1 MRPPKHHFYRWDF
14 NHSQSWLV
22 YCCFPMKSFTCQ
34 ASSAL
39 PAQPRSPRP
48 APGAAAAAAQR
59 HSAARSA
66 ANFAAAKS
74 AGSWALEAVALGG
87 SSAQQM
93 DQKCRKIQGKIG
105 ENWNTWEMY
114 EMLGYLRTS
123 EDIPRTCYDL
133 RLRKGQKI
141 VVLPMTSRI
150 LLREFIY
157 EMGKRLEFS
166 LFDSG
171 NGMFTSS
178 LTEGD
183 WYKQCKGRFWNSS
196 WWTIGTFH
204 STSGDGVWRT
214 KECGWQSGLSPC
226 SSRMGKHQRF
236 ESSLLRRCKP
246 RNWTKNAYLWN
257 PMNMN
262 N

>member
-1 MRPPKHHFYRWDF
+1 MVG
-14 NHSQSWLV
+14 LLL
-22 YCCFPMKSFTCQ
+22 FPHEILHLPSIFCS
-34 ASSAL
+34 SSAASK
-39 PAQPRSPRP
+39 PSPRSR
-48 APGAAAAAAQR
+48 R
-59 HSAARSA
+59 RSSRRSA
-66 ANFAAAKS
+66 AQPARRTSPRRRVPGAGRWRRWPWGVRVRNKWTKKTKNVAKS
-74 AGSWALEAVALGG
+74 KGKLV
-87 SSAQQM
+87 
-93 DQKCRKIQGKIG
+93 KIEIPGRC
-105 ENWNTWEMY
+105 M

-178 LTEGD
+178 ITEGD

-204 STSGDGVWRT
+204 STSGDGIWRT

-226 SSRMGKHQRF
+226 SSGMGNHQRF
-236 ESSLLRRCKP
+236 ESSLLHRCKP
-246 RNWTKNAYLWN
+246 RNWTKNACLWN

-262 N
+262 S